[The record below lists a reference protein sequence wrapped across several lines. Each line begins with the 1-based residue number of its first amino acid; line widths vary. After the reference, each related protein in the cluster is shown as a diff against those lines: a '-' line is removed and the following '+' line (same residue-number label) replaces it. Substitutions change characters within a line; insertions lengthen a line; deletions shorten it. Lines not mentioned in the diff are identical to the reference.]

1 MLQLIDTSVWIDLLR
16 ISTPRPLKQAAAE
29 WILQRQ
35 ARLAEPVAFELLR
48 YATDSE
54 ASEFE
59 SFYATVP
66 LLATPPDIW
75 LKAGGLGRAC
85 RRQSN
90 LVKALDLLIATVAL
104 HHNAEVVTF
113 DTDYEKIAKASGL
126 RVHLLKRKVV

>member
-16 ISTPRPLKQAAAE
+16 VSTPRPLKQAAAE

-59 SFYATVP
+59 SFCRTVP
-66 LLATPPDIW
+66 MLETPPDIW
-75 LKAGGLGRAC
+75 VKAGNLGRAC

-90 LVKALDLLIATVAL
+90 LVKALDLLIAGIAL
-104 HHNAEVVTF
+104 HHNAEVITF
-113 DTDYEKIAKASGL
+113 DVDYEKIAKASGL
-126 RVHLLKRKVV
+126 KMRLLKRQIV